1 MDRLTFRRIILASR
15 IAQRERFEEVLRHMS
30 VFSSLSP
37 GQKASIAD
45 CLVLEV
51 FEVCATQA
59 LRWNSRDQIVTGHM
73 SYSKYG
79 RMVCSV

>member
-15 IAQRERFEEVLRHMS
+15 IAQRERFEEVLRNMS

-51 FEVCATQA
+51 FEVGATRA
-59 LRWNSRDQIVTGHM
+59 FCRD
-73 SYSKYG
+73 S
-79 RMVCSV
+79 